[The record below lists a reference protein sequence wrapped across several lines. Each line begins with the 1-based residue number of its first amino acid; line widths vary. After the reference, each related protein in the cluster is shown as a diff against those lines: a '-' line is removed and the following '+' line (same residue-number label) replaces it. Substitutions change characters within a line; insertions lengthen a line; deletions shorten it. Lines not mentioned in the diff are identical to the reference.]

1 VRVLI
6 IDPRIAGISGDMM
19 LSALLDI
26 AGGEEEMYQLANT
39 IENTLSYC
47 SLFKVEIVDT
57 VKGGIRAKMVR
68 MNIKEDTRNVGAV
81 EVRNYIEEVGG
92 KLGLSSRGIRYA
104 LNVID
109 DLIEAEMKI
118 HGLKSREDVVFHELA
133 SSDTIFDIVGVSLML
148 ESLNCFS
155 GETEVYTTP
164 PSLGGGYVNVG
175 HGFINAPAPATLEIL
190 RKHSYRFTSTPAD
203 SELTTPTGAALLT
216 NLTGKIVDYYPPLR
230 IEKVGYGAGFKDFK
244 NIPNVLRIVEGYDLN
259 IVGDKVIVLET
270 NIDDVQGEVLGYL
283 VGKLIDLGALDVSI
297 IPAVGKKN
305 RPSHIVKVLVEHS
318 EYDKV
323 LKALIDETGTLGVR
337 IYETCRALAL
347 RSEETRTVEI
357 KGKKYSVKVK
367 ISRTPE
373 GKLLNIKP
381 DYNDL
386 KAIAEELNTPL
397 RKVMLAINN
406 ILWED
411 LSSENYT

>member
-1 VRVLI
+1 MRVLI

-26 AGGEEEMYQLANT
+26 AGGEEEIYQLADT

-47 SLFKVEIVDT
+47 SLFKVEVVDT

-68 MNIKEDTRNVGAV
+68 MNIKEDTRNVEAA
-81 EVRNYIEEVGG
+81 EIRNYIEEVGG

-118 HGLKSREDVVFHELA
+118 HGLKSRENVVFHKLA
-133 SSDTIFDIVGVSLML
+133 SSDTVFDIVGVSLML

-155 GETEVYTTP
+155 GEAEVYTTP

-190 RKHSYRFTSTPAD
+190 RKHSYRFTSTPVD

-216 NLTGKIVDYYPPLR
+216 NLTGKIIDHYPPLR

-270 NIDDVQGEVLGYL
+270 NIDDLQGEVLGYL

-323 LKALIDETGTLGVR
+323 LKALMDETGTLGVR
-337 IYETCRALAL
+337 ICEVCRALAL

-357 KGKKYSVKVK
+357 NGRKYSVKVK

-397 RKVMLAINN
+397 RKIMLAINN

-411 LSSENYT
+411 LNSENYT

>member
-1 VRVLI
+1 MRALI

-26 AGGEEEMYQLANT
+26 AGGEEEIYQLADT

-47 SLFKVEIVDT
+47 SLFKVEVVDT

-68 MNIKEDTRNVGAV
+68 MNIKEDTRNVEAA
-81 EVRNYIEEVGG
+81 EIRNYIEEVGG

-118 HGLKSREDVVFHELA
+118 HGLKSRENVVFHELA
-133 SSDTIFDIVGVSLML
+133 SSDTVFDIVGVSLML

-155 GETEVYTTP
+155 GEAEVYTTP

-190 RKHSYRFTSTPAD
+190 RKHSYRFTSTPVD

-216 NLTGKIVDYYPPLR
+216 NLTGKIIDHYPPLR

-270 NIDDVQGEVLGYL
+270 NIDDLQGEVLGYL
-283 VGKLIDLGALDVSI
+283 VGKLIDLGALDISI

-323 LKALIDETGTLGVR
+323 LKALMDETGTLGVR
-337 IYETCRALAL
+337 ICEVCRALAL

-357 KGKKYSVKVK
+357 NGRKYSVKVK

-397 RKVMLAINN
+397 RKIMLAINN

-411 LSSENYT
+411 LNSESHT

>member
-1 VRVLI
+1 MRVLV

-26 AGGEEEMYQLANT
+26 AGGEEKMYQLANT
-39 IENTLSYC
+39 IEDTLSYC

-68 MNIKEDTRNVGAV
+68 MNIKEDTRNVEAV
-81 EVRNYIEEVGG
+81 EIRSYIEEIGG

-104 LNVID
+104 LNVMD

-118 HGLKSREDVVFHELA
+118 HGLKSRENVVFHELA

-155 GETEVYTTP
+155 GKTEVYTTP

-190 RKHSYRFTSTPAD
+190 RKHSYRFTSTPVD

-230 IEKVGYGAGFKDFK
+230 IERVGYGAGFKDFK
-244 NIPNVLRIVEGYDLN
+244 NIPNVLRIVEGYGLN

-283 VGKLIDLGALDVSI
+283 VGKLIDLGALDASI

-305 RPSHIVKVLVEHS
+305 RPSQIVKVLVEHS
-318 EYDKV
+318 KYDKV

-357 KGKKYSVKVK
+357 NGKKYSVKVK

-381 DYNDL
+381 DYNNL
-386 KAIAEELNTPL
+386 KAIAEELNMPL
-397 RKVMLAINN
+397 RKIMLAINN

>member
-1 VRVLI
+1 MRVLV

-26 AGGEEEMYQLANT
+26 AGGEEKMYQLANT
-39 IENTLSYC
+39 IEDTLSYC

-68 MNIKEDTRNVGAV
+68 MNIKEDTRNVEAV
-81 EVRNYIEEVGG
+81 EIRNYIEEIGG

-104 LNVID
+104 LNVMD

-118 HGLKSREDVVFHELA
+118 HGLKSRENVVFHELA

-155 GETEVYTTP
+155 GKTEVYTTP

-190 RKHSYRFTSTPAD
+190 RKHSYRFTSTPVD

-230 IEKVGYGAGFKDFK
+230 IERVGYGAGFKDFK
-244 NIPNVLRIVEGYDLN
+244 NIPNVLRIVEGYGLN

-283 VGKLIDLGALDVSI
+283 VGKLIDLGALDASI

-305 RPSHIVKVLVEHS
+305 RPSQIVKVLVEHS
-318 EYDKV
+318 KYDKV

-357 KGKKYSVKVK
+357 NGKKYSVKVK
-367 ISRTPE
+367 VSRTPE

-381 DYNDL
+381 DYNNL
-386 KAIAEELNTPL
+386 KAIAEELNMPL
-397 RKVMLAINN
+397 RKIMLAINN